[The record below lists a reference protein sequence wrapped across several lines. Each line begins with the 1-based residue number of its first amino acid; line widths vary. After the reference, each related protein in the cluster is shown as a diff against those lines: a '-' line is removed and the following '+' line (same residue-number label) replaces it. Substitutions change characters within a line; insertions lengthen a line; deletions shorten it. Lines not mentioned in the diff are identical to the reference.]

1 MFNKLLI
8 GALAALLI
16 VTSIG
21 ATVASAAPA
30 TDPSTLDA
38 QEAAALLFMREEE
51 KLARDVY
58 NVLYA
63 TWGLP
68 VFKNIAVSEQRHM
81 DAIKV
86 LLDRYGLTD
95 PALAPGKFSDP
106 TLQALY
112 DKLVAQ
118 GKLSV
123 TEALKVGVTIEQV
136 DIKDLQTRI
145 AQTDNLDIQRVYTN
159 LLNGSNSHLQA
170 FSRNTATTGGQLG
183 GTRHSRGPR
192 W

>member
-1 MFNKLLI
+1 MFNKILI
-8 GALAALLI
+8 AALAALLI
-16 VTSIG
+16 ITSFG
-21 ATVASAAPA
+21 ATIASAAPA
-30 TDPSTLDA
+30 ADSSTLDA

-63 TWGLP
+63 AWGLP
-68 VFKNIAVSEQRHM
+68 VFKNIAASEQRHM

-86 LLDRYGLTD
+86 LLDRYGLTA
-95 PALAPGKFSDP
+95 PALAPGKFSDS

-136 DIKDLQTRI
+136 DIKDLQTRL
-145 AQTDNLDIQRVYTN
+145 AQTDNLDIQRVFQN
-159 LLNGSNSHLQA
+159 LLNGSYSHLNA
-170 FSRNTATTGGQLG
+170 FSRTTSTTGGG
-183 GTRHSRGPR
+183 YGRGPR
-192 W
+192 R